1 MFQLVLSHIW
11 KEQVTKGKEK
21 RKKTEEKEKRKQ
33 KVRKEKEK
41 RGREKEERKMREEQ
55 TKSKN
60 DKGARKR
67 SCLTTSRQLQE
78 NFTKELSL
86 KLRILFPKENKSKL
100 IPNFTFF

>member
-1 MFQLVLSHIW
+1 
-11 KEQVTKGKEK
+11 
-21 RKKTEEKEKRKQ
+21 
-33 KVRKEKEK
+33 
-41 RGREKEERKMREEQ
+41 MREEQ
-55 TKSKN
+55 TKSKK

-100 IPNFTFF
+100 IPNFTFFWYEYIITTILVSNLHIHHRMTDWKSFKQYNLKLFLHDKVADSILNKR